1 MMIIKHFGPNP
12 ETWGVWRTSK
22 LPEAVRAKMAS
33 RERFSWPMFPSM
45 LATAPAQVMPWDEVA
60 SSRIEN
66 ETDPAKQNALIAQQ
80 NKLLSYMNGL
90 GVGVGSSDT
99 VLLKRLKSMK

>member
-1 MMIIKHFGPNP
+1 MKRFKTFITEGKYPLWVRVTIGSLVLRIKN
-12 ETWGVWRTSK
+12 
-22 LPEAVRAKMAS
+22 LS
-33 RERFSWPMFPSM
+33 R
-45 LATAPAQVMPWDEVA
+45 Q
-60 SSRIEN
+60 IEN
-66 ETDPAKQNALIAQQ
+66 ETDPVKQNKLIAQQ

>member
-1 MMIIKHFGPNP
+1 MMSFKTFISEGKYPLWVRVTVGSLVLRIK
-12 ETWGVWRTSK
+12 K
-22 LPEAVRAKMAS
+22 L
-33 RERFSWPMFPSM
+33 
-45 LATAPAQVMPWDEVA
+45 

-66 ETDPAKQNALIAQQ
+66 ETDTAKQNALIAQQ

>member
-1 MMIIKHFGPNP
+1 MAEGKYPLWVRVTVGSLVLRIKN
-12 ETWGVWRTSK
+12 
-22 LPEAVRAKMAS
+22 LS
-33 RERFSWPMFPSM
+33 R
-45 LATAPAQVMPWDEVA
+45 Q
-60 SSRIEN
+60 IEN
-66 ETDPAKQNALIAQQ
+66 ETDPVEQNKLIAQQ